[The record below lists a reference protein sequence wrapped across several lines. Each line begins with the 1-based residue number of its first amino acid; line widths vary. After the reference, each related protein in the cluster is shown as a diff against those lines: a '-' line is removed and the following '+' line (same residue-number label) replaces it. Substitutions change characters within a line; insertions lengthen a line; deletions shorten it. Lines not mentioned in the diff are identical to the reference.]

1 MTYVLSSSLLYA
13 IPWVMNLSSGGSKV
27 IRPCPEG
34 SRGGWGLAGVSKA
47 EGGKVSWF
55 GGAGDI

>member
-1 MTYVLSSSLLYA
+1 
-13 IPWVMNLSSGGSKV
+13 MNLSSGSSKV
-27 IRPCPEG
+27 VRPCPGG
-34 SRGGWGLAGVSKA
+34 SRGGLAGVSKA